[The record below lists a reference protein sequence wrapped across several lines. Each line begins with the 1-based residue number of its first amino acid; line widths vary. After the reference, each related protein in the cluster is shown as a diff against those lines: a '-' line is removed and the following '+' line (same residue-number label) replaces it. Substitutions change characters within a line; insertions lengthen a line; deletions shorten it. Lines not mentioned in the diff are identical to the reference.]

1 MRCPVTIGWLES
13 TVRNGLS
20 LPGDFPNI
28 VVLRCQYVAWFLNQ
42 ADPFTSR
49 KSLPAYKILLAPPRV
64 RFEHIV
70 TPPMFVVENGWVSL
84 RHDLEAFKYPY
95 ASPRTA
101 RGVFVLGPSRVSLLI
116 EVNED
121 LLRGSGRGIP
131 LVVGAILQVTINQ
144 ELTFS
149 SESGVSI
156 TVTYPET
163 SFLGPAMGSV
173 RSLAE
178 SVGATLGQYLTV
190 TLDQCDMSVKG
201 IATSLDAHPPS
212 WQLVARLTGIEASS
226 GMKGLASALDCSVGE
241 VRASLRSR
249 GDDAV
254 AQAIPAESSTASGL
268 DEALSRLEAQLQQ
281 S

>member
-1 MRCPVTIGWLES
+1 M
-13 TVRNGLS
+13 
-20 LPGDFPNI
+20 
-28 VVLRCQYVAWFLNQ
+28 
-42 ADPFTSR
+42 
-49 KSLPAYKILLAPPRV
+49 
-64 RFEHIV
+64 
-70 TPPMFVVENGWVSL
+70 
-84 RHDLEAFKYPY
+84 
-95 ASPRTA
+95 
-101 RGVFVLGPSRVSLLI
+101 
-116 EVNED
+116 
-121 LLRGSGRGIP
+121 P
-131 LVVGAILQVTINQ
+131 LVVGAILQVPVNQ

-149 SESGVSI
+149 NESGVSI
-156 TVTYPET
+156 TVTHPET

-190 TLDQCDMSVKG
+190 TLDRCDMSVTG
-201 IATSLDAHPPS
+201 MATSLGAQPPS

-226 GMKGLASALDCSVGE
+226 GMKGLASALDCNVGE

-268 DEALSRLEAQLQQ
+268 DEALSRLEAELQQ